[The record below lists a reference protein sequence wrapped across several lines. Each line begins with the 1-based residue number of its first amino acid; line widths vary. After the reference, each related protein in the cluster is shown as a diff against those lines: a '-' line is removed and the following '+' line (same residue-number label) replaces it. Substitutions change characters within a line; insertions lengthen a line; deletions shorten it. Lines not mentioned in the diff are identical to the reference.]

1 MPHPGPD
8 VIKASEDD
16 ADLAPKG
23 WSNLFLAFLILK
35 ATPEQSEFA
44 RSAKS
49 FLLVG

>member
-23 WSNLFLAFLILK
+23 WSNLFLAFLVLK
-35 ATPEQSEFA
+35 ATQNKVNLRGAQKAFC
-44 RSAKS
+44 
-49 FLLVG
+49 